1 MSTLKLSRHGSRRM
15 RQRSFPSDAVDL
27 FETYGREFRRRGA
40 WVYLFGKQERS
51 RVRAAIGT
59 DGYKSIERKLNG
71 YVVESDGGLI
81 ITCGYRTRRL
91 YAA

>member
-1 MSTLKLSRHGSRRM
+1 MSTLKFSRHGSRRKQ
-15 RQRSFPSDAVDL
+15 QRALPSDAIDL
-27 FETYGREFRRRGA
+27 LETYGREFRRRGA
-40 WVYLFGKQERS
+40 CVYLFGKQERS
-51 RVRAAIGT
+51 RVRAAIGS

-71 YVVESDGGLI
+71 FVIESDDGMI